1 MLHRA
6 RINIKSLAAE
16 GKFIRQEIKRSKDQS
31 IKNDLRNHQIN
42 KVRPEA
48 RVAHLAFAY
57 LKGMDRRSVERT
69 WKEDIS
75 AEKLLD
81 KLKRYGTFVTR
92 EEIRGWHNKG

>member
-6 RINIKSLAAE
+6 RINVKSLAAE

-57 LKGMDRRSVERT
+57 LKGMHRRSVERS

-75 AEKLLD
+75 PEKLLD
-81 KLKRYGTFVTR
+81 KLKRYGTLATR
-92 EEIRGWHNKG
+92 QEVLEWLK